1 MFKEERM
8 PSFDIVSK
16 VDMQEV
22 DNAVNQTIKE
32 IIQRYDFKGSKSEVT
47 LEKDGIRIL
56 ADDDF
61 RLKAILDILQSKFVK
76 RSLSLKSMQ
85 YEKAETASG
94 GMIRQMI
101 TIQQGISK
109 EKGKDINAAVKET
122 KLKVQSQIQDDQ
134 VRVTGKNIDDLQEV
148 IRVLKGK
155 DLGVEL
161 QFINFRS

>member
-1 MFKEERM
+1 M

-32 IIQRYDFKGSKSEVT
+32 IIQRYDFKGSKSEVA

-61 RLKAILDILQSKFVK
+61 RLKAIIDILQSKFVK

-85 YEKAETASG
+85 YGKAETASG
-94 GMIRQMI
+94 GMVRQMI

-109 EKGKDINAAVKET
+109 EKGKEINNAIKET

-148 IRVLKGK
+148 IRILKGK
-155 DLGVEL
+155 DLGIEL
-161 QFINFRS
+161 QYINFRS